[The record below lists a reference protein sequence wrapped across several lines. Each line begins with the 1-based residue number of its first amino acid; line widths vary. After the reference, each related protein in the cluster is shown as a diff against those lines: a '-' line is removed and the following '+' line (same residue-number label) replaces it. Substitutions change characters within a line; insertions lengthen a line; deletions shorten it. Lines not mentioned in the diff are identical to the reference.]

1 MKLWKV
7 TGSDYNVKLGPCK
20 YAPLPTLYV
29 MADSFDEA
37 IALARQIH
45 PCYNGGQVCTEQ
57 EANEYRGS
65 VVVSKSFVMEG
76 GASV

>member
-7 TGSDYNVKLGPCK
+7 TGSDYNVKLGPWK

-45 PCYNGGQVCTEQ
+45 PCYNGGQGCTER
-57 EANEYRGS
+57 EVNEYRGP
-65 VVVSKSFVMEG
+65 VVVNKSFVTEG
-76 GASV
+76 EASA